1 MQAKAMDNNFNV
13 EGGGPVC
20 ALISLIAIPFAWMGI
35 KETQVA
41 LAMIA
46 SLIAICSGLMAIRY
60 YYYATKKSRGR
71 K

>member
-1 MQAKAMDNNFNV
+1 MDSNFNV

-20 ALISLIAIPFAWMGI
+20 AVISIIAIPFAWMGV

-46 SLIAICSGLMAIRY
+46 SLIAICSGIMAIRY
-60 YYYATKKSRGR
+60 YWYATKRTRDK
-71 K
+71 